1 MISFRKR
8 MVLKPHGLLAKAY
21 RCGNIDN
28 NFIKD
33 IPSFAHALC
42 ADLSARFT
50 TPWQSMHRVIKVL
63 LVDDEADVLD
73 FITYNF
79 QKEGYITLTA
89 RDGIEAINVARKEKP
104 DLMILDILMPRL
116 DGYAVMEHIR
126 NSPDLHGLLI
136 VMLTALNDEES
147 ELKGFAAGADDY
159 VTKPI
164 KPRLLI
170 SRVNALLRRKHEL
183 NQTGEIIRIGS
194 LVIDKE
200 RRQVKLNEHE
210 LQFAKKEFDLLALLA
225 SKPGRVFQRQEI
237 LTNIWS
243 EDTIAG
249 DRTIDVHIS
258 TIRKKVGT
266 HSVKTIKGVGYK
278 FGQ

>member
-1 MISFRKR
+1 MK
-8 MVLKPHGLLAKAY
+8 LHGHLSPAY
-21 RCGNIDN
+21 QCGNIDN
-28 NFIKD
+28 NFIKAN
-33 IPSFAHALC
+33 PHFAHALC
-42 ADLSARFT
+42 ADLAARFT
-50 TPWQSMHRVIKVL
+50 TPLLSMHRVTKVL

-73 FITYNF
+73 FIAYNF
-79 QKEGYITLTA
+79 QKEGYVTLTA

-104 DLMILDILMPRL
+104 DLMILDIMMPRL
-116 DGYAVMEHIR
+116 DGYAVVEHIR
-126 NSPDLHGLLI
+126 NSPDLQSLLI

-147 ELKGFAAGADDY
+147 ELKGFAVGADDY

-164 KPRLLI
+164 KPKLLI
-170 SRVNALLRRKHEL
+170 SRVNALLRRKLEL
-183 NQTGEIIRIGS
+183 NQTGEIIRIGA

-200 RRQVKLNEHE
+200 RREVKLNNNE
-210 LQFAKKEFDLLALLA
+210 LQLAKKEFDLLALLA

-243 EDTIAG
+243 EDTMAG

-258 TIRKKVGT
+258 KIRKKVGA